1 MILIRFK
8 YKGDAVMGILFDQN
22 GNLGTYFTI
31 EKLSKHIPMGH
42 YKVELTK
49 SPKFKKDLPIV
60 YNDSVTKR
68 RGIRIHEGNSVK
80 DTEGCILIG
89 NTANLNS
96 ITIGDSKKAVSQI
109 VKELRKRQKEGL
121 ETPLFVIDEI

>member
-8 YKGDAVMGILFDQN
+8 YKGDAVIGILFDQN

-31 EKLSKHIPMGH
+31 EKLSKRIQMGN
-42 YKVELTK
+42 YQVELTS
-49 SPKFKKDLPIV
+49 SPKFKKDLPII
-60 YNDSVTKR
+60 YNGLVTKR

-96 ITIGDSKKAVSQI
+96 FTIGDSKKAVSQI
-109 VKELRKRQKEGL
+109 VKELRKRQNEGL

>member
-1 MILIRFK
+1 MILYRFK
-8 YKGDAVMGILFDQN
+8 YKGDAVIGILYDCF

-31 EKLSKHIPMGH
+31 EKLSKRISMGN
-42 YKVELTK
+42 YKIELTK

-60 YNDSVTKR
+60 HNGFVTKR
-68 RGIRIHEGNSVK
+68 RGIRIHEGNSIK

-96 ITIGDSKKAVSQI
+96 FTIGDSKKAVSQT
-109 VKELRKRQKEGL
+109 VKEGL
-121 ETPLFVIDEI
+121 ETSLVVIDET

>member
-22 GNLGTYFTI
+22 GNLGTYFTV
-31 EKLSKHIPMGH
+31 EKLSKRIQMGR
-42 YKVELTK
+42 YAVELTK
-49 SPKFKKDLPIV
+49 SQKFKKDLPIV
-60 YNDSVTKR
+60 YNNSVTKR

-89 NTANLNS
+89 NTANLNTL
-96 ITIGDSKKAVSQI
+96 TIGDSKKAVSQI

>member
-8 YKGDAVMGILFDQN
+8 YKGDTAIGILFDQN

-31 EKLSKHIPMGH
+31 EKLSKRIPMGH
-42 YKVELTK
+42 YAVELTK
-49 SPKFKKDLPIV
+49 SQKFKKDLPIV
-60 YNDSVTKR
+60 YNNSVTKR

-96 ITIGDSKKAVSQI
+96 LTIGDSKKAVSQI

-121 ETPLFVIDEI
+121 ETPLFVIDET